1 MDAPQAVV
9 PETYGFTL
17 MINIL
22 WRPLPHK
29 ALPAPLRN
37 ILFDPPEREPQ
48 ELKLSQNLTGNIMDP
63 IKDKNKRY
71 A

>member
-48 ELKLSQNLTGNIMDP
+48 ELKLSRT
-63 IKDKNKRY
+63 
-71 A
+71 